1 MPSLEKEKSRLQD
14 ERQAAAA
21 EVARLTAQRTAQE
34 QRVVA
39 AQGEVNAAK
48 ARVTE
53 AQMQIPPL
61 EAAEAAATRRVEEID
76 RQINAHAAEEPE
88 PAIEVPNKPPRPNPA
103 WRVWK
108 RAMDALG
115 QQRQQAVAGLE
126 GARARLN
133 EGRGAV
139 SRAEAEVQ
147 AAERKMAEARA
158 GVEAARLAIAAAIQ
172 RQDEI
177 GKRLADLER
186 INKEIARDPL
196 NRKVLEQV
204 AADLSER
211 VALLEEAFAAARI
224 ENEDAEQNLAS
235 LIARRDPLTPA
246 LGAVNAQIPAAQTEL
261 QAAQAALSAAARR
274 IETRLRKG
282 PLA

>member
-1 MPSLEKEKSRLQD
+1 MPSLEKEKSRLLA

-34 QRVVA
+34 QQVVA
-39 AQGEVNAAK
+39 AEGEVAAAK
-48 ARVTE
+48 ARVAE
-53 AQMQIPPL
+53 AQTQIPPL
-61 EAAEAAATRRVEEID
+61 EAADAAATRRLAEVD

-88 PAIEVPNKPPRPNPA
+88 PSIEIPNKPPRPNPA

-108 RAMDALG
+108 KAMDALS
-115 QQRQQAVAGLE
+115 QQRPQAVAGLE

-133 EGRGAV
+133 EGRAAL
-139 SRAEAEVQ
+139 SRAEAEAQ
-147 AAERKMAEARA
+147 AAERKAAEARA
-158 GVEAARLAIAAAIQ
+158 GVEATRLAIAEATQ
-172 RQDEI
+172 RQGAIE
-177 GKRLADLER
+177 KRLADLER

-196 NRKVLEQV
+196 NRKILEQV
-204 AADLSER
+204 ASDLSER

-235 LIARRDPLTPA
+235 LTARRDQLTPA
-246 LGAVNAQIPAAQTEL
+246 LSGVNAQIPAAQAEL
-261 QAAQAALSAAARR
+261 QAAQAALTGAARR